1 MKKKLNNP
9 TTRIIAS
16 IVLGI
21 VIGVLVC
28 FIAIRF
34 GYSHIKNTNL
44 MEYNVNLIG
53 LNIFN
58 IQREGTEYIGTPN
71 NSNMMVIGLA
81 FSMVLAIVTETIVA
95 FKNKKKVESK

>member
-1 MKKKLNNP
+1 MKKKLTNP
-9 TTRIIAS
+9 TIRVIVSII
-16 IVLGI
+16 LGI
-21 VIGVLVC
+21 IIGVLVC

-34 GYSHIKNTNL
+34 GYSHIKSTDL

-71 NSNMMVIGLA
+71 NSNMMFIGLA
-81 FSMVLAIVTETIVA
+81 FSIVLAIVTETIVS
-95 FKNKKKVESK
+95 FKNRKKVESK

>member
-9 TTRIIAS
+9 TTRIITS
-16 IVLGI
+16 IILGI

-34 GYSHIKNTNL
+34 GYSHIKSTDL

-58 IQREGTEYIGTPN
+58 IQREGAEYIGTPN
-71 NSNMMVIGLA
+71 NSNMMFIGII
-81 FSMVLAIVTETIVA
+81 FSMILAIVTETIVA
-95 FKNKKKVESK
+95 FKNRKRGESK

>member
-21 VIGVLVC
+21 VIGVIVC

-34 GYSHIKNTNL
+34 GYSHIKSTDL

-58 IQREGTEYIGTPN
+58 IQREGAEYIGTPN
-71 NSNMMVIGLA
+71 NSNMMFIGII
-81 FSMVLAIVTETIVA
+81 FSMILAIVTETIVA
-95 FKNKKKVESK
+95 FKNRKRGESK